1 MADAVSIGHAR
12 RRSPDLAEMAD
23 RQVSLMWRV
32 TRSRETFG
40 RARVRGQETFGRARV
55 RGQETGADQRTA
67 RWPSVAPPERPWV
80 VRAYF
85 GSRASTASMRR
96 CNSAIRA

>member
-32 TRSRETFG
+32 TRSR
-40 RARVRGQETFGRARV
+40 ETFGRARV